1 MSSCQ
6 GLRVKN
12 RQSLF
17 MGTENFLQRWK
28 CSYGNR
34 EWCCPVMHVPH
45 VNMNRFSEASF
56 IGFFWYIRSYTGM
69 YFQIKVRL
77 LQMNLITQLTYR
89 PQYVQTLN
97 LFAAAAKS
105 PEKFC
110 SRLCFYAVSLIC
122 STIVR
127 GIFLT
132 RKYCSMII

>member
-1 MSSCQ
+1 
-6 GLRVKN
+6 
-12 RQSLF
+12 
-17 MGTENFLQRWK
+17 
-28 CSYGNR
+28 
-34 EWCCPVMHVPH
+34 
-45 VNMNRFSEASF
+45 
-56 IGFFWYIRSYTGM
+56 M

-110 SRLCFYAVSLIC
+110 SRLCFYAVILKC

-132 RKYCSMII
+132 RKYCSMTI